1 MLNITC
7 FYYQWNS
14 VPRIYSRL
22 KTPLSH
28 KSLAQELKFGFEKN
42 KIPFPKCAAGEKMY
56 NHAREAREIFAILP
70 LETAFLVNFR
80 LPKTAP
86 QAKKLR
92 PRFKLSEIAEK
103 N

>member
-1 MLNITC
+1 MSGSSATTDIG
-7 FYYQWNS
+7 
-14 VPRIYSRL
+14 L
-22 KTPLSH
+22 KPPYHLKAWH
-28 KSLAQELKFGFEKN
+28 KNWILDLKKS
-42 KIPFPKCAAGEKMY
+42 KIPFPKCAAGEKIY
-56 NHAREAREIFAILP
+56 NHAREARENFTILP

-80 LPKTAP
+80 LPKTEP